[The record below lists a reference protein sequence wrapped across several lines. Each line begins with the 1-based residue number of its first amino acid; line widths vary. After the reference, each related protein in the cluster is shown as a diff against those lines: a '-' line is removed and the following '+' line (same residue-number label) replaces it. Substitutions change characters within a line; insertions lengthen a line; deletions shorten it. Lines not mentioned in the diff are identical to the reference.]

1 MQTLELNRQKRVMD
15 HKDFE
20 HMHYGFIG
28 LGLIGGSIAR
38 AIREKY
44 PACMITAYDVNA
56 ASVETAK
63 TDGVVNICAY
73 EIDRVFSACDLIFL
87 CAPVSCN
94 DDNLLLLRN
103 HIGKDTLLTDVGS
116 VKNDIHEHISAAKLD
131 EQFIG
136 GHPMAGS
143 ERTGYRNSKAMLL
156 ENAYYIL
163 TPTKNTP
170 QEKTDFMENLVR
182 SLGAIPL
189 ILSADEHDY
198 VTAGISHLPHVI
210 SASLV
215 NLVKD
220 KDNADG
226 IMKLI
231 AAGGFKDI
239 TRISSSSP
247 VMWEHI
253 CMTNRAN
260 ILSLLDSFTE
270 SLQEI
275 KGRIVAQDAQG
286 THDFFESARSY
297 RESFTDASGGPIKK
311 SHVFYVDIPDEP
323 GALATIV
330 TLLAFQQINLKNIGI
345 THNREVAEGSLLIEV
360 WEETDIARAKDV
372 LSAKGYVVR
381 IKK

>member
-1 MQTLELNRQKRVMD
+1 MEQRQNN
-15 HKDFE
+15 HFE
-20 HMHYGFIG
+20 QLHYGFIG

-38 AIREKY
+38 ALREKY
-44 PACMITAYDVNA
+44 PACMITAYDMEPS
-56 ASVETAK
+56 SVEAAK
-63 TDGVVNICAY
+63 RDGVVTICAY

-94 DDNLLLLRN
+94 NENLLLLR
-103 HIGKDTLLTDVGS
+103 KVLTEDTLLTDVGS
-116 VKNDIHEHISAAKLD
+116 VKGDIDAHIRAAGLEK
-131 EQFIG
+131 QFIG

-143 ERTGYRNSKAMLL
+143 ERTGYQNSKAMLL

-163 TPTKNTP
+163 TPT
-170 QEKTDFMENLVR
+170 EKTPDEKTASLEALVR

-189 ILSADEHDY
+189 IMSADEHDY

-215 NLVKD
+215 NLVRD

-226 IMKLI
+226 LMKLI

-253 CMTNRAN
+253 CMTNRDN
-260 ILSLLDSFTE
+260 ILFLLDSYME
-270 SLQEI
+270 SLQDI
-275 KGRIVAQDAQG
+275 RMHIAAQDAQS
-286 THDFFESARSY
+286 TYDFFESARSY
-297 RESFTDASGGPIKK
+297 RESFTDVSGGPIKK
-311 SHVFYVDIPDEP
+311 SYVFYVDIPDEP

-360 WEETDIARAKDV
+360 WKEQDIARAQEI
-372 LSAKGYVVR
+372 LSSKGYVVWV
-381 IKK
+381 KK

>member
-1 MQTLELNRQKRVMD
+1 MTDKN
-15 HKDFE
+15 FE
-20 HMHYGFIG
+20 RMHYGFIG

-38 AIREKY
+38 GLREKY
-44 PACMITAYDVNA
+44 PGCQITAYDAEPSCVEA
-56 ASVETAK
+56 AK
-63 TDGVVNICAY
+63 KDGVVTICAY
-73 EIDRVFSACDLIFL
+73 EIDRVFSACDLLFL

-94 DDNLLLLRN
+94 NENLLRLRD
-103 HIGKDTLLTDVGS
+103 ILGEDTLLTDVGS
-116 VKNDIHEHISAAKLD
+116 VKGDIHEHIHTLGL
-131 EQFIG
+131 EERFVG

-163 TPTKNTP
+163 TPT
-170 QEKTDFMENLVR
+170 EKTPRESTDLMEKLVR

-189 ILSADEHDY
+189 ILSAKEHDY

-215 NLVKD
+215 NLVKE
-220 KDNADG
+220 KDSREG

-253 CMTNRAN
+253 CMTNKDN
-260 ILSLLDSFTE
+260 ILSLLDSYME
-270 SLQEI
+270 SLQDI
-275 KGRIVAQDAQG
+275 RARISRQDARG
-286 THDFFESARSY
+286 TYDFFESARSY
-297 RESFTDASGGPIKK
+297 RESFTDVSGGPIKK
-311 SHVFYVDIPDEP
+311 SYVFYVDIPDEP

-360 WEETDIARAKDV
+360 WKEADIARAQDV

-381 IKK
+381 VKK

>member
-1 MQTLELNRQKRVMD
+1 MNENTMTV
-15 HKDFE
+15 DFE
-20 HMHYGFIG
+20 NMHYGFIG

-38 AIREKY
+38 ALREKY
-44 PACMITAYDVNA
+44 PSCMITAFDMEPSAVEA
-56 ASVETAK
+56 AK
-63 TDGVVNICAY
+63 RDGVVTICAY
-73 EIDRVFSACDLIFL
+73 EIDRVFTSCDLIFL

-94 DDNLLLLRN
+94 DSNLLFLQKVL
-103 HIGKDTLLTDVGS
+103 GKNTLLTDVGS
-116 VKNDIHEHISAAKLD
+116 VKSGIYEHIKAAGLEK
-131 EQFIG
+131 QFIG

-143 ERTGYRNSKAMLL
+143 ERTGYQNSRAMLL

-163 TPTKNTP
+163 TPT
-170 QEKTDFMENLVR
+170 EKTPAEKTKLMETLVK

-189 ILSADEHDY
+189 VLSAAEHDY

-215 NLVKD
+215 NLVKN

-226 IMKLI
+226 MMKLI

-253 CMTNRAN
+253 CMANRDN
-260 ILSLLDSFTE
+260 ILSLLDSYME
-270 SLQEI
+270 SLQDI
-275 KGRIVAQDAQG
+275 KKRIAAQDASG
-286 THDFFESARSY
+286 TYAFFESARSY
-297 RESFTDASGGPIKK
+297 RESFTDVSGGPIKK

-360 WEETDIARAKDV
+360 WKEADIARAQDV

-381 IKK
+381 VKK

>member
-1 MQTLELNRQKRVMD
+1 MN
-15 HKDFE
+15 E
-20 HMHYGFIG
+20 HTINNHFDSLHYGFIG

-38 AIREKY
+38 GLREKY
-44 PACMITAYDVNA
+44 PACTITAYDTEP
-56 ASVETAK
+56 ASVEAAK
-63 TDGVVNICAY
+63 KDGVITICAY
-73 EIDRVFSACDLIFL
+73 EIDRVFSACDIIFL

-94 DDNLLLLRN
+94 DENLLLLQN
-103 HIGKDTLLTDVGS
+103 VLAKDTLLTDVGS
-116 VKNDIHEHISAAKLD
+116 VKEDIYEHIRAAGL
-131 EQFIG
+131 ERQFIG
-136 GHPMAGS
+136 GHPMTGS

-163 TPTKNTP
+163 APT
-170 QEKTDFMENLVR
+170 EKTPREMTDSMEALVR

-189 ILSADEHDY
+189 IMSVDEHDY
-198 VTAGISHLPHVI
+198 VMAAISHLPHVI

-253 CMTNRAN
+253 CMTNKDN
-260 ILSLLDSFTE
+260 ILFLLDSYME
-270 SLQEI
+270 SLQNI
-275 KGRIVAQDAQG
+275 RKRIEDQDAQG
-286 THDFFESARSY
+286 TYDFFESARSY
-297 RESFTDASGGPIKK
+297 RESFTDVSGGPIKK

-360 WEETDIARAKDV
+360 WKEADIARAQDV

-381 IKK
+381 VKK

>member
-1 MQTLELNRQKRVMD
+1 MNGT
-15 HKDFE
+15 DFN

-44 PACMITAYDVNA
+44 PNCRITAYDVEA
-56 ASVETAK
+56 PSVEAAK
-63 TDGVVNICAY
+63 KDGVINICAY
-73 EIDRVFSACDLIFL
+73 EIDRVFSPCDLIFL
-87 CAPVSCN
+87 CAPVSDN
-94 DDNLLLLRN
+94 DENLLLLKN
-103 HIGKDTLLTDVGS
+103 ILGKNTLLTDVGS
-116 VKNDIHEHISAAKLD
+116 VKGNICEHVKAAGL
-131 EQFIG
+131 EGQFIG
-136 GHPMAGS
+136 GHPMTGS

-156 ENAYYIL
+156 KNAYYIL
-163 TPTKNTP
+163 TPT
-170 QEKTDFMENLVR
+170 EKTPRKKTNSMEALVK

-189 ILSADEHDY
+189 ILSAEEHDY
-198 VTAGISHLPHVI
+198 VTAGISHLPHLL

-215 NLVKD
+215 NLVKE
-220 KDNADG
+220 KDNAEG
-226 IMKLI
+226 IMKLV

-253 CMTNRAN
+253 CMTNRVN
-260 ILSLLDSFTE
+260 ILSLLDSFLD
-270 SLQEI
+270 SLQDI
-275 KGRIVAQDAQG
+275 KNRIEKQDAPG
-286 THDFFESARSY
+286 TRNFFESARSY
-297 RESFTDASGGPIKK
+297 RESFTDVSGGPIKK
-311 SHVFYVDIPDEP
+311 SYVFYVDIPDEP

-360 WEETDIARAKDV
+360 WEEADIYRAQDV
-372 LSAKGYVVR
+372 LSAKGYLVR

>member
-1 MQTLELNRQKRVMD
+1 MSNT
-15 HKDFE
+15 DFA
-20 HMHYGFIG
+20 HMHYGFVG

-38 AIREKY
+38 ALREKY

-56 ASVETAK
+56 VSVEAAK
-63 TDGVVNICAY
+63 KDGVANICAY

-94 DDNLLLLRN
+94 DDNLLLLKN
-103 HIGKDTLLTDVGS
+103 IIGNNALITDVGS
-116 VKNDIHEHISAAKLD
+116 VKGDIHEHVKAAGLD
-131 EQFIG
+131 AQFIG

-143 ERTGYRNSKAMLL
+143 ERTGYQNSKAMLL

-163 TPTKNTP
+163 TPTEKTP
-170 QEKTDFMENLVR
+170 PEKTDFMEKLVR
-182 SLGAIPL
+182 SLGGIPL

-215 NLVKD
+215 NLIRHKD
-220 KDNADG
+220 SADG

-253 CMTNRAN
+253 CMTNKSN
-260 ILSLLDSFTE
+260 ILSLLDSFME
-270 SLQEI
+270 SLQDI
-275 KGRIVAQDAQG
+275 KGRIEAQDKQG
-286 THDFFESARSY
+286 TYNFFESARSY
-297 RESFTDASGGPIKK
+297 RESFTDVSGGPIKK
-311 SHVFYVDIPDEP
+311 SYVFYVDIPDEP

-360 WEETDIARAKDV
+360 WEEADIARAQDV

-381 IKK
+381 VKK

>member
-1 MQTLELNRQKRVMD
+1 MD
-15 HKDFE
+15 FTNFE
-20 HMHYGFIG
+20 NMHYGFIG

-38 AIREKY
+38 ALKERF
-44 PACMITAYDVNA
+44 PGCMITAYDA
-56 ASVETAK
+56 EHSSVEAAK
-63 TDGVVNICAY
+63 RDGVVNICAY
-73 EIDRVFSACDLIFL
+73 EIDRVFSACGLVFL

-94 DDNLLLLRN
+94 NENLLLLQKVL
-103 HIGKDTLLTDVGS
+103 HKDALITDVGS
-116 VKNDIHEHISAAKLD
+116 VKSDIHAHIKAAGLD
-131 EQFIG
+131 GQFIG

-143 ERTGYRNSKAMLL
+143 ERTGYPNSRAKLL

-163 TPTKNTP
+163 TPTDKTP
-170 QEKTDFMENLVR
+170 RDKTDFMESLVR

-189 ILSADEHDY
+189 ILSAQEHDY
-198 VTAGISHLPHVI
+198 VTASISHLPHVI

-215 NLVKD
+215 NLVKK

-253 CMTNRAN
+253 CMTNRDN
-260 ILSLLDSFTE
+260 ILSLLDSYMA
-270 SLQEI
+270 SLQDI
-275 KGRIVAQDAQG
+275 RSRIDAQDAKAIYG
-286 THDFFESARSY
+286 FFDSARSY
-297 RESFTDASGGPIKK
+297 RESFTDVSGGPIKK
-311 SHVFYVDIPDEP
+311 SYVFYVDIPDEP

-330 TLLAFQQINLKNIGI
+330 TLLAFRQINLKNIGI

-360 WEETDIARAKDV
+360 WEEKDIARAQEA
-372 LSAKGYVVR
+372 LSAKGYIVR

>member
-1 MQTLELNRQKRVMD
+1 MD
-15 HKDFE
+15 FTDFGKL
-20 HMHYGFIG
+20 HYGFIG

-38 AIREKY
+38 GLREKY
-44 PACMITAYDVNA
+44 PECTITAYDMEA
-56 ASVETAK
+56 ASVEAAK
-63 TDGVVNICAY
+63 RDGVVNICAY
-73 EIDRVFSACDLIFL
+73 EIDRVFSACGLIFL

-94 DDNLLLLRN
+94 AENLLSVRKVL
-103 HIGKDTLLTDVGS
+103 HPKALLTDVGS
-116 VKNDIHEHISAAKLD
+116 VKGDIHAHVNNAGLQK
-131 EQFIG
+131 QFIG

-143 ERTGYRNSKAMLL
+143 ERTGYPNSRARLL

-163 TPTKNTP
+163 TPTEKTP
-170 QEKTDFMENLVR
+170 REKTDFMENLVK

-189 ILSADEHDY
+189 ILSAGEHDY
-198 VTAGISHLPHVI
+198 VTAGISHLPHVV

-215 NLVKD
+215 NLVKNR
-220 KDNADG
+220 DNAEG

-253 CMTNRAN
+253 CMTNRDN
-260 ILSLLDSFTE
+260 ILSLLDDYMET
-270 SLQEI
+270 LQDI
-275 KGRIVAQDAQG
+275 RGRIKKLDG
-286 THDFFESARSY
+286 TATYDFFESARSY
-297 RESFTDASGGPIKK
+297 RESFTDVSGGPIKK
-311 SHVFYVDIPDEP
+311 SYVFYVDIPDEP

-360 WEETDIARAKDV
+360 WEEKDIGRAKEV
-372 LSAKGYVVR
+372 LSSKGYIVR

>member
-1 MQTLELNRQKRVMD
+1 MTN
-15 HKDFE
+15 FGS
-20 HMHYGFIG
+20 MHYGFIG

-38 AIREKY
+38 ALREKY
-44 PACMITAYDVNA
+44 PACVITAYDVNA
-56 ASVETAK
+56 ASVEAAK
-63 TDGVVNICAY
+63 KDGVANICAY

-87 CAPVSCN
+87 CAPVSGN
-94 DDNLLLLRN
+94 DENLLPIKNVL
-103 HIGKDTLLTDVGS
+103 GKDTLLTDVGS
-116 VKNDIHEHISAAKLD
+116 VKGDIYEHVKTAGL
-131 EQFIG
+131 ERQFIG

-143 ERTGYRNSKAMLL
+143 ERTGYLNSKAMLL

-163 TPTKNTP
+163 TPT
-170 QEKTDFMENLVR
+170 EKTPREKVDLMEQLVK

-189 ILSADEHDY
+189 ILSAGEHDY

-220 KDNADG
+220 KDNVDG

-253 CMTNRAN
+253 CMTNKVN
-260 ILSLLDSFTE
+260 ILSLLDSFME
-270 SLQEI
+270 SLRDI
-275 KGRIVAQDAQG
+275 RSRIETQDAQG

-297 RESFTDASGGPIKK
+297 RETFTDVSGGPIKK
-311 SHVFYVDIPDEP
+311 SYVFYVDIPDEP

-360 WEETDIARAKDV
+360 WEEAEIARAQDV

-381 IKK
+381 VKK

>member
-1 MQTLELNRQKRVMD
+1 MD
-15 HKDFE
+15 FTNFE
-20 HMHYGFIG
+20 KMHYGFIG

-38 AIREKY
+38 GLREKF
-44 PACMITAYDVNA
+44 PACMITAYDLEPS
-56 ASVETAK
+56 SVEAAK
-63 TDGVVNICAY
+63 KDGVVNICAY
-73 EIDRVFSACDLIFL
+73 EIDRVFSACGLVFL

-94 DDNLLLLRN
+94 DENLLSLRKVLDRDAL
-103 HIGKDTLLTDVGS
+103 ITDVGS
-116 VKNDIHEHISAAKLD
+116 VKGDMHAHIRTAGLD
-131 EQFIG
+131 AQFIG

-143 ERTGYRNSKAMLL
+143 ERTGYRNSRAKLL

-163 TPTKNTP
+163 TPTEKTP
-170 QEKTDFMENLVR
+170 REKTDFMEQLVKA
-182 SLGAIPL
+182 LGAIPL
-189 ILSADEHDY
+189 ILSAGEHDY
-198 VTAGISHLPHVI
+198 VTAGISHLPHVV

-215 NLVKD
+215 NLVKN

-253 CMTNRAN
+253 CMTNREN
-260 ILSLLDSFTE
+260 ILSLLDAYME

-275 KGRIVAQDAQG
+275 RTSIQAQDARA
-286 THDFFESARSY
+286 TYDFFDSARSY
-297 RESFTDASGGPIKK
+297 RESFTDVSGCPIKK
-311 SHVFYVDIPDEP
+311 SYVFYVDIPDEP

-360 WEETDIARAKDV
+360 WDEKDIARAQEV
-372 LSAKGYVVR
+372 LSAKGYMVR
-381 IKK
+381 VRK

>member
-1 MQTLELNRQKRVMD
+1 MNFT
-15 HKDFE
+15 DFE
-20 HMHYGFIG
+20 NIHYGFIG

-38 AIREKY
+38 GLREKY
-44 PACMITAYDVNA
+44 PGCMITAYDVEPS
-56 ASVETAK
+56 SVEAAK
-63 TDGVVNICAY
+63 RDGVVNICAY
-73 EIDRVFSACDLIFL
+73 EIDRVFSACGLVFL

-94 DDNLLLLRN
+94 DENLLLLQKVLDPDAL
-103 HIGKDTLLTDVGS
+103 ITDVGS
-116 VKNDIHEHISAAKLD
+116 VKGDIHAHIKAAGL
-131 EQFIG
+131 EGQFIG

-143 ERTGYRNSKAMLL
+143 ERTGYRNSKAKLL

-163 TPTKNTP
+163 TPTDKTP
-170 QEKTDFMENLVR
+170 QEKTDLMETLVR

-189 ILSADEHDY
+189 ILNAQEHDY
-198 VTAGISHLPHVI
+198 VTAGISHLPHVV

-215 NLVKD
+215 NLVKN
-220 KDNADG
+220 KDNAEG

-253 CMTNRAN
+253 CMTNREN
-260 ILSLLDSFTE
+260 ILSLLDSYIT
-270 SLQEI
+270 SLRDIRNSIEA
-275 KGRIVAQDAQG
+275 RDSRAAY
-286 THDFFESARSY
+286 DFFDSARRY
-297 RESFTDASGGPIKK
+297 RESFTDVSGGPIKK
-311 SHVFYVDIPDEP
+311 SYVFYVDIPDEP

-360 WEETDIARAKDV
+360 WEEKEIARAQEI

-381 IKK
+381 VRK

>member
-1 MQTLELNRQKRVMD
+1 MD
-15 HKDFE
+15 FD

-44 PACMITAYDVNA
+44 PDCIITAYDA
-56 ASVETAK
+56 EASSVEAAK
-63 TDGVVNICAY
+63 RDGVINICAY

-87 CAPVSCN
+87 CAPVSGN
-94 DDNLLLLRN
+94 DENLFRLKDFL
-103 HIGKDTLLTDVGS
+103 GKNALLTDVGS
-116 VKNDIHEHISAAKLD
+116 VKGGISEHVKTAGL
-131 EQFIG
+131 ETQFIG

-143 ERTGYRNSKAMLL
+143 ERTGYQNSKAILL

-163 TPTKNTP
+163 TPT
-170 QEKTDFMENLVR
+170 EKTPPEKTGAIEKLVR

-189 ILSADEHDY
+189 ILSPEEHDY

-215 NLVKD
+215 NLVRE

-253 CMTNRAN
+253 CMTNQVN
-260 ILSLLDSFTE
+260 ILSLLDSFME
-270 SLQEI
+270 SLQAI
-275 KGRIVAQDAQG
+275 KNRIASQDARG
-286 THDFFESARSY
+286 IHDFFESARSY
-297 RESFTDASGGPIKK
+297 RESFTDVSGGPIKK
-311 SHVFYVDIPDEP
+311 SYVFYVDIPDEP

-360 WEETDIARAKDV
+360 WKEADIFKAQDV
-372 LSAKGYVVR
+372 LSSKGYMVR